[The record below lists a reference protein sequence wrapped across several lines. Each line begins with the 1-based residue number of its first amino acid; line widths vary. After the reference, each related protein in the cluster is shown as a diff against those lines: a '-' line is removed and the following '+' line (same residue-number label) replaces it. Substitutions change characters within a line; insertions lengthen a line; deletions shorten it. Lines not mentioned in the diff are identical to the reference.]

1 MEEHYHVLQIPP
13 DADDK
18 AIKKAFRRMSL
29 LNHPDKGGSDEAM
42 AKINKANAVLG
53 KKEKRERYD
62 RLGVDWE
69 DGDEE
74 TKFTEE
80 SRVILEPIGSYVLRL
95 AFGSVYIFFIQYF
108 WTSVLLT
115 IGGIGLMATVQEGTA
130 SRLAV
135 IGILA
140 AGWLSR
146 WSPWIFFFVETVV
159 LWLLL
164 FFIGEINAIFLGVG
178 GMVSMLLAY
187 WFSGRVF
194 YYICVVVLGVLA
206 YIAINILL
214 AMTLAIRQQA
224 AEQKLER
231 YTAEIKPKIRAMRKE
246 IETLKVNIPFSLL
259 HMTMRCSRWH
269 AVSNCD
275 ICGHFLPE

>member
-1 MEEHYHVLQIPP
+1 
-13 DADDK
+13 
-18 AIKKAFRRMSL
+18 
-29 LNHPDKGGSDEAM
+29 
-42 AKINKANAVLG
+42 
-53 KKEKRERYD
+53 
-62 RLGVDWE
+62 
-69 DGDEE
+69 
-74 TKFTEE
+74 
-80 SRVILEPIGSYVLRL
+80 
-95 AFGSVYIFFIQYF
+95 
-108 WTSVLLT
+108 
-115 IGGIGLMATVQEGTA
+115 MATVQEGTA

-246 IETLKVNIPFSLL
+246 IETLKEKLQEEKKK
-259 HMTMRCSRWH
+259 RRR
-269 AVSNCD
+269 
-275 ICGHFLPE
+275 